1 MKSGQIKHFEKELF
15 NNNYD
20 EYSSSIN
27 SFYFEK
33 ILSAF
38 ETNIDYGVCLEAGC
52 GTGTYGLGI
61 SKKIKF
67 KKMYGVDISE
77 MMIKKYNSSMNNKK
91 FIGIV
96 GDLEDNNLFESN
108 KFDTVIF
115 HNILHHFPNFEIVII
130 NSLNW
135 LKKDGRIILIE
146 PNGSSIII
154 KFSEIFRKLMSNI
167 LSNKFFINNRLVTPN
182 ETNHSSKRYLS
193 FFRKNNIEVISY
205 HFLEYLSKNKFY
217 NFKQNPTMSIILYF
231 YGTFI
236 RLLTKLLNIFLPS
249 FLTKNILIIKAKK

>member
-20 EYSSSIN
+20 EYSSTIN

-52 GTGTYGLGI
+52 GTGTYGLAI
-61 SKKIKF
+61 SKKIQF

-77 MMIKKYNSSMNNKK
+77 MMIKRYNSSMDNKK
-91 FIGIV
+91 FKGIV
-96 GDLEDNNLFESN
+96 GDLEDIDLFENN
-108 KFDTVIF
+108 KFDTIIF
-115 HNILHHFPNFEIVII
+115 HNILHHFPNFEIVIM
-130 NSLNW
+130 NSLKW
-135 LKKDGRIILIE
+135 LKKGGKIILIE

-154 KFSEIFRKLMSNI
+154 KLSEFFRKLMSII

-193 FFRKNNIEVISY
+193 FFKKNKIEVISY
-205 HFLEYLSKNKFY
+205 NFLEYLSKNKFY
-217 NFKQNPTMSIILYF
+217 NFKQNPIMSVILYF
-231 YGTFI
+231 YGIMI
-236 RLLTKLLNIFLPS
+236 RLLTKLLNFFLPS
-249 FLTKNILIIKAKK
+249 FLTKNIFILKAKK